1 MRIVLLGAPGAGKG
15 TQAELLSKAYGIPQV
30 STGDIFREAIRKNT
44 QLGREAEKYIGQG
57 KLVPDELVIGL
68 VKERLS
74 EDDCEKGFIL
84 DGFPRTLAQAK
95 ALDDILAS
103 WGMALDAVVE
113 IVSSKEAIVERLS
126 VRRLCR
132 ECGAIY
138 NLRNKPPKVQG
149 ICDLCGGSLYQR
161 EDDKRETIENRLD
174 IYRATVNGL
183 EEHYISN
190 GLLVRFDGDRDIL
203 EISEEIIEFFE
214 KSKEGSK

>member
-74 EDDCEKGFIL
+74 EDDCKKGFIL

-95 ALDDILAS
+95 ALNDILAS
-103 WGMALDAVVE
+103 VGMALDAVVE

-126 VRRLCR
+126 ARRLCR

-149 ICDLCGGSLYQR
+149 VCDLCGGSLYQR
-161 EDDKRETIENRLD
+161 DDDKRETIENRLD

-183 EEHYISN
+183 EDYYISN
-190 GLLVRFDGDRDIL
+190 GLLVRFDGDRDIM
-203 EISEEIIEFFE
+203 EISKEIIEFFE
-214 KSKEGSK
+214 RSKEGSK